1 MAGMDSRLA
10 RLEVAE
16 HARLDAELDAL
27 LRSLSDAEL
36 ETLSG
41 VRLADMA
48 ALSAEEL
55 ACIRRMAGGGSLDE
69 KRRLSAELREFIRAR
84 PGEGRRD
91 GEH

>member
-1 MAGMDSRLA
+1 
-10 RLEVAE
+10 
-16 HARLDAELDAL
+16 
-27 LRSLSDAEL
+27 
-36 ETLSG
+36 